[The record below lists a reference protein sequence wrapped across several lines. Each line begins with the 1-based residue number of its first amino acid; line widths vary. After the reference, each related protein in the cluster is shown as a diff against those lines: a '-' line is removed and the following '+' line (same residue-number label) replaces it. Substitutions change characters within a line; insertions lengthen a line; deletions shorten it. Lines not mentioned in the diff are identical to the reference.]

1 MSPAPAASW
10 RSPGPTA
17 HGSVGGRRQGIA
29 LTELTPQRASL
40 EEAFMELTRDAVE
53 HQAPDRPAAGVHTR
67 GAGRVTTAAPAL
79 PPVRA
84 RVTLG
89 PDR

>member
-1 MSPAPAASW
+1 
-10 RSPGPTA
+10 
-17 HGSVGGRRQGIA
+17 
-29 LTELTPQRASL
+29 
-40 EEAFMELTRDAVE
+40 MELTRDAVE